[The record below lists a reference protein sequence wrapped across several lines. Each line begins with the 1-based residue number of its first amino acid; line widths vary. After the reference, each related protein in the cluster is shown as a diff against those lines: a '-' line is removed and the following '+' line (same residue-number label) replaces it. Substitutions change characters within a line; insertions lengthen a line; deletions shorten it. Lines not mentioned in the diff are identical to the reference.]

1 MKQTFFSFLCLLL
14 SVSLLPVVYFS
25 KGTQWSLLY
34 GTLLF
39 LGWITNIILGMTFKT
54 LPFIVWNDH
63 YKMLSGKV
71 KVPLPKQLYNEKL
84 LPWQFRSTI
93 AALVSLSV
101 GIIFHQLWIIQI
113 ALGLWIVV
121 AVLYNWNVFKVLMH
135 KTNTTL

>member
-101 GIIFHQLWIIQI
+101 GIIFQQLWIIQI

>member
-1 MKQTFFSFLCLLL
+1 ME
-14 SVSLLPVVYFS
+14 PYF
-25 KGTQWSLLY
+25 
-34 GTLLF
+34 F
-39 LGWITNIILGMTFKT
+39 LGCITNIILGMTFKT

-101 GIIFHQLWIIQI
+101 GIIFQQLCIIQI